1 MCLSL
6 EFSVLVALGN
16 DAQLRFE
23 IRQII
28 ILVNFQTLI
37 MGVTSHTLQIE
48 TT

>member
-6 EFSVLVALGN
+6 ECSVLVALGN
-16 DAQLRFE
+16 DAQL
-23 IRQII
+23 QII